1 MTKYILNTLTILLL
15 SLNLS
20 AQDIDFEKLSI
31 IPKDTSEIPLDY
43 KILCPRLEYPKWD
56 SDYEKYY
63 KYLTTTIR
71 KTQAAISFIKNGVK
85 TTMTPNSI
93 MPHAQ
98 LDTTTILKDSKDII
112 GTWRMLKFRSIRFN
126 DSMDIPTNKYY
137 RLPPVLLEDK
147 SKDEAFAVFSEKHF
161 KLYAKEVGKNE
172 FKKMPSGKYTI
183 ENNRFIL
190 MYKLSRTAGGVSQ
203 IGIDDKGY
211 LIINYPRVI
220 ENVKQGQYFSYYA
233 IIEQYIFEKVK

>member
-1 MTKYILNTLTILLL
+1 MLTF
-15 SLNLS
+15 SLS
-20 AQDIDFEKLSI
+20 AQDIDFENLSKT
-31 IPKDTSEIPLDY
+31 PKDTSQIPLDY
-43 KILCPRLEYPKWD
+43 KILSPRLEFPQWD
-56 SDYEKYY
+56 NDYDKQY

-71 KTQAAISFIKNGVK
+71 KTQMSMSYMDKDVK
-85 TTMTPNSI
+85 TTITANSI

-112 GTWRMLKFRSIRFN
+112 GTWRMKKFRTIRFN
-126 DSMDIPTNKYY
+126 DSMDIPTKKYY
-137 RLPPVLLEDK
+137 RLPAVLLDDK
-147 SKDEAFAVFSEKHF
+147 SKDEAFAVVSDKHF
-161 KLYAKEVGKNE
+161 KLYAKKIGKSE

-190 MYKLSRTAGGVSQ
+190 MYKLAKTAGGVSQ

-233 IIEQYIFEKVK
+233 IIDQYIYEKVK